1 MQDDAQDGPL
11 RVLVVEDEYLIAL
24 ELEEMIER
32 LGFRVIGPAPTV
44 AKARSLLERERPNV
58 ALLDVNLGG
67 ERSTPIAELL
77 RQQGIPFML
86 TTGYDRSQL
95 SEPALADAP
104 RLSKPV
110 DPERLR
116 HALAR
121 HDGARHPIGGGEG

>member
-1 MQDDAQDGPL
+1 M
-11 RVLVVEDEYLIAL
+11 RVLVVEDEFLVAL
-24 ELEEMIER
+24 ELEEMVER
-32 LGFRVIGPAPTV
+32 LGFRVVGPAPTV

-67 ERSTPIAELL
+67 ERSTPIAEIL
-77 RQQGIPFML
+77 RQQGIPFVL

-95 SEPALADAP
+95 SEPALIDAP

-121 HDGARHPIGGGEG
+121 HDGASRPVGDGKG